1 MFGKRDMRGI
11 AMRLI
16 KLAGILLAS
25 LALASCGGE
34 QKLKFGVAGPLTG
47 KDAVFGAQLKHGA
60 EQAIADI
67 NAAGGLNGQQVELI
81 VGDDAADPR
90 QGRSVAN
97 TFVSEGVKF
106 VVGHFNSGVT
116 EPASDV
122 YAENGILMITPGST
136 NPKITERGL
145 TNVFR
150 VCGRDDQQGKVAGE
164 YIAQH
169 FKDKK
174 VAIAHDKTTYGKGLA
189 DETKK
194 VMNGLGL
201 QEVLY
206 EGINTGERDFSA
218 LVSKIKDSGADVVY
232 WGGVHTEGGS
242 ILRQMRSA
250 GVTAVMIGGDGI
262 ATAEFAQLGG
272 PGTEGTLMT
281 FGPDPQ
287 KRPEAQAVLEKFKAR
302 NFKPEAYTLYS
313 YAAVQV
319 IAEAAKAINSLDPA
333 AIAAELH
340 KGNSYKTVIGDLS
353 FDPKGDVT
361 RIDYVMYTWTKQPDG
376 SISYVQNN

>member
-1 MFGKRDMRGI
+1 MRI
-11 AMRLI
+11 V
-16 KLAGILLAS
+16 KLPGALLATLLAT
-25 LALASCGGE
+25 LALAACGGE
-34 QKLKFGVAGPLTG
+34 QKLKIGVAGPLTG
-47 KDAVFGAQLKHGA
+47 KDAVFGAQLKNGV
-60 EQAIADI
+60 EQAIEDL
-67 NAAGGLNGQQVELI
+67 NAAGGLNGQQVELV
-81 VGDDAADPR
+81 VGDDAGDPK

-97 TFVSEGVKF
+97 TFVGEGVSF
-106 VVGHFNSGVT
+106 VVGHFNSGVS

-164 YIAQH
+164 YIAQN

-174 VAIAHDKTTYGKGLA
+174 IAIAHDKTTYGKGLA

-194 VMNGLGL
+194 VMNGLGVT
-201 QEVLY
+201 EVLY
-206 EGINTGERDFSA
+206 EGINAGERDFSA
-218 LVSKIKDSGADVVY
+218 LVSKIKDSAAEIVY

-242 ILRQMRSA
+242 ILRQMRAA
-250 GVTAVMIGGDGI
+250 GVEAVMMGGDGI
-262 ATAEFAQLGG
+262 ATDEFAALGG

-287 KRPEAQAVLEKFKAR
+287 KRPEAQAVLAKFAAR
-302 NFKPEAYTLYS
+302 NFKPEAYTLYA

-319 IAEAAKAINSLDPA
+319 LAEAAKAIDSVDPA
-333 AIAAELH
+333 KVAAELH
-340 KGNSYKTVIGDLS
+340 AGKTYKTAIGDLA
-353 FDPKGDVT
+353 FDAKGDVT
-361 RIDYVMYTWTKQPDG
+361 RIDYVMYTWRKQPDG
-376 SISYVQNN
+376 SISYVQN

>member
-1 MFGKRDMRGI
+1 MRFV
-11 AMRLI
+11 
-16 KLAGILLAS
+16 KLAGAIVATIS
-25 LALASCGGE
+25 ALALASCGGE
-34 QKLKFGVAGPLTG
+34 DKLKIGVAGPLTG
-47 KDAVFGAQLKHGA
+47 KDAVFGAQLKNGV
-60 EQAIADI
+60 EQAVQDI
-67 NAAGGLNGQQVELI
+67 NDAGGLNGQKIELV
-81 VGDDAADPR
+81 VGDDAGDPK

-97 TFVSEGVKF
+97 TFVGEGVRF

-164 YIAQH
+164 YIAAN

-194 VMNGLGL
+194 VMNGLGVT
-201 QEVLY
+201 EVLY
-206 EGINTGERDFSA
+206 EGINSGERDFSA
-218 LVSKIKDSGADVVY
+218 LVSKIKESGADIVY

-242 ILRQMRSA
+242 ILRQMRGA
-250 GVTAVMIGGDGI
+250 GVNAVMMGGDGI
-262 ATAEFAQLGG
+262 ATEEFAQLGG

-287 KRPEAQAVLEKFKAR
+287 KRPEAQTVLSKFAAR
-302 NFKPEAYTLYS
+302 NFKPESYTLYA
-313 YAAVQV
+313 YAAAQV
-319 IAEAAKAINSLDPA
+319 IAEAAKAINSVDPA
-333 AIAAELH
+333 KIAAELH
-340 KGNSYKTVIGDLS
+340 SGKPYKTVIGDLAFNS
-353 FDPKGDVT
+353 KGDVT
-361 RIDYVMYTWTKQPDG
+361 RIDYVMYTWKKRPDG
-376 SISYVQNN
+376 SIGFEQN

>member
-1 MFGKRDMRGI
+1 MRVV
-11 AMRLI
+11 
-16 KLAGILLAS
+16 KLAGVLLAS
-25 LALASCGGE
+25 LVLASCGGE
-34 QKLKFGVAGPLTG
+34 QTFKFGVAGPLTG
-47 KDAVFGAQLKHGA
+47 KDAVFGAQLKQGV

-67 NAAGGLNGQQVELI
+67 NAAGGLNGQQIELMS
-81 VGDDAADPR
+81 GDDAGDPK

-97 TFVSEGVKF
+97 TFVGEGVSF

-145 TNVFR
+145 TTVFR

-174 VAIAHDKTTYGKGLA
+174 VAVIHDKTTYGKGLA

-194 VMNGLGL
+194 VMNGLGVT
-201 QEVLY
+201 EVLY
-206 EGINTGERDFSA
+206 EGINASERDFSA
-218 LVSKIKDSGADVVY
+218 LVSKIKQSEADIVY

-242 ILRQMRSA
+242 ILRQMRSG
-250 GVTAVMIGGDGI
+250 GVNAVMMGGDGI
-262 ATAEFAQLGG
+262 ATDEFAALGG

-287 KRPEAQAVLEKFKAR
+287 KRPEAQAVIEKFKAR
-302 NFKPEAYTLYS
+302 KFKPEAYTLYS

-319 IAEAAKAINSLDPA
+319 IAEAAKAINSLDP
-333 AIAAELH
+333 IKVAAELH
-340 KGNSYKTVIGDLS
+340 TGKTYKTVIGDLS
-353 FDPKGDVT
+353 FDAKGDVT
-361 RIDYVMYTWTKQPDG
+361 RIDYVMYTWKKQPDG
-376 SISYVQNN
+376 SITYVQND

>member
-1 MFGKRDMRGI
+1 MRV
-11 AMRLI
+11 M
-16 KLAGILLAS
+16 KLAGVVLAS

-34 QKLKFGVAGPLTG
+34 QKLKFGVAGPLT
-47 KDAVFGAQLKHGA
+47 KSDAVFGAQLKHGV
-60 EQAIADI
+60 EQAVADI
-67 NAAGGLNGQQVELI
+67 NASGGLLGQQIELV
-81 VGDDAADPR
+81 VGDDAGAPT

-97 TFVSEGVKF
+97 TFVGEGVSF

-145 TNVFR
+145 TTVFR
-150 VCGRDDQQGKVAGE
+150 VCGRDDQQGKIAGE
-164 YIAQH
+164 YIATH

-174 VAIAHDKTTYGKGLA
+174 VAVAHDKTTYGKGLA

-194 VMNGLGL
+194 VMNGLGV

-206 EGINTGERDFSA
+206 EGINQGERDFSA
-218 LVSKIKDSGADVVY
+218 LVSKIKDSGADLVY
-232 WGGVHTEGGS
+232 WGGVHTEGGG
-242 ILRQMRSA
+242 IVRQMRAA
-250 GVTAVMIGGDGI
+250 GVNAVMMGGDGI
-262 ATAEFAQLGG
+262 ATDEFAALGG
-272 PGTEGTLMT
+272 EGTEGTLMT

-287 KRPEAQAVLEKFKAR
+287 KRPEAQAVIERFKAR

-319 IAEAAKAINSLDPA
+319 VAEAAKAIGSLDPVKV
-333 AIAAELH
+333 AAELH
-340 KGNSYKTVIGDLS
+340 TGKTYKTVIGDLS
-353 FDPKGDVT
+353 FDAKGDVT
-361 RIDYVMYTWTKQPDG
+361 RIDYVMYTWKKQPDG
-376 SISYVQNN
+376 SITYVQN

>member
-1 MFGKRDMRGI
+1 
-11 AMRLI
+11 MRLM
-16 KLAGILLAS
+16 KLSGALAATLLAS
-25 LALASCGGE
+25 LALVSCGGE
-34 QKLKFGVAGPLTG
+34 QKLKIGVAGPLTG
-47 KDAVFGAQLKHGA
+47 KDAVFGAQLKQGVQ
-60 EQAIADI
+60 QAVDDL
-67 NAAGGLNGQQVELI
+67 NAAGGLNGQQIELV
-81 VGDDAADPR
+81 VGDDAGDPK

-97 TFVSEGVKF
+97 TFVGEGVKF

-145 TNVFR
+145 SNVFR

-164 YIAQH
+164 YIAAH

-174 VAIAHDKTTYGKGLA
+174 IAIAHDKTTYGKGLA

-194 VMNGLGL
+194 VMNGLGV

-206 EGINTGERDFSA
+206 EGINSGERDFSA
-218 LVSKIKDSGADVVY
+218 LVSKIKDSGADIVY

-242 ILRQMRSA
+242 ILRQMRAA
-250 GVTAVMIGGDGI
+250 GVNAVMMGGDGI
-262 ATAEFAQLGG
+262 ATDEFAALGG

-287 KRPEAQAVLEKFKAR
+287 KRPEAQAVIEKFKAR

-313 YAAVQV
+313 YAATQV

-333 AIAAELH
+333 KVAEELH
-340 KGNSYKTVIGDLS
+340 KGNTYKTVIGDLA
-353 FDPKGDVT
+353 FDAKGDVT
-361 RIDYVMYTWTKQPDG
+361 RIDYVMYTWQKQPDG
-376 SISYVQNN
+376 SITYVQN

>member
-1 MFGKRDMRGI
+1 
-11 AMRLI
+11 MRLVT
-16 KLAGILLAS
+16 LAATLLAS

-34 QKLKFGVAGPLTG
+34 QKLKIGVAGPLTG
-47 KDAVFGAQLKHGA
+47 KDAVFGAQLKYGA
-60 EQAIADI
+60 EQAVADI
-67 NAAGGLNGQQVELI
+67 NEAGGLNGQKLEL
-81 VGDDAADPR
+81 VYGDDAGDPK

-97 TFVSEGVKF
+97 NFVGEGVSY
-106 VVGHFNSGVT
+106 VIGHFNSGVT

-145 TNVFR
+145 TTVFR
-150 VCGRDDQQGKVAGE
+150 TCGRDDQQGKVAGE
-164 YIAQH
+164 YIAANL
-169 FKDKK
+169 KDKK

-194 VMNGLGL
+194 TMNALGVT
-201 QEVLY
+201 EVLY
-206 EGINTGERDFSA
+206 EGVNTGERDFSA
-218 LVSKIKDSGADVVY
+218 LVSKIKASGAEVVY

-250 GVTAVMIGGDGI
+250 GVEAVMMGGDGI
-262 ATAEFAQLGG
+262 ATNEFAQLGG

-287 KRPEAQAVLEKFKAR
+287 KRPEAQAVLAKFAAR

-319 IAEAAKAINSLDPA
+319 IAEAAKAIGSVDPA
-333 AIAAELH
+333 KIAAELH
-340 KGNSYKTVIGDLS
+340 TGKTYKTVIGDLA
-353 FDPKGDVT
+353 FDAKGDVT
-361 RIDYVMYTWTKQPDG
+361 RIDYVMYTWQKQPDG
-376 SISYVQNN
+376 SITYIQN

>member
-1 MFGKRDMRGI
+1 MRPS
-11 AMRLI
+11 
-16 KLAGILLAS
+16 KLPGALLATVLAA

-34 QKLKFGVAGPLTG
+34 DKLKIGVAGPLTG
-47 KDAVFGAQLKHGA
+47 KDAVFGAQLRQGA
-60 EQAIADI
+60 QQAVDDI
-67 NAAGGLNGQQVELI
+67 NAAGGLNGKQIELV
-81 VGDDAADPR
+81 VGDDAGDPK

-97 TFVSEGVKF
+97 TFVGDGVRF
-106 VVGHFNSGVT
+106 VIGHFNSGVT

-194 VMNGLGL
+194 TMNALGV

-206 EGINTGERDFSA
+206 EGINSGERDFSA
-218 LVSKIKDSGADVVY
+218 LVSKIKDSGADIVY

-242 ILRQMRSA
+242 ILRQMRAA
-250 GVTAVMIGGDGI
+250 GVNAVMMGGDGI
-262 ATAEFAQLGG
+262 ATDEFAALGG

-287 KRPEAQAVLEKFKAR
+287 KRPEAQAVIEKFKAR

-313 YAAVQV
+313 YAAVQAV
-319 IAEAAKAINSLDPA
+319 AEAAKDAGSLDPA
-333 AIAAELH
+333 KVAEELH
-340 KGNSYKTVIGDLS
+340 KGKAYKTVIGDLA
-353 FDPKGDVT
+353 FDGKGDVT
-361 RIDYVMYTWTKQPDG
+361 RIDYVMYTWKKQPDG
-376 SISYVQNN
+376 SIAYVQN